1 MLEMND
7 ISKRFGAVRALR
19 GVGLRVKAG
28 TVHALIGENG
38 AGKSTLMKILAGSL
52 GADAGTVMLE
62 GKPYAATTPREA
74 RARGVSMIYQELT
87 LAPHLSVADNVT
99 LGAEIHRGGIV
110 RSRDEEVRRALT
122 LLGHGHLDLSLPV
135 GRLGIGVQ
143 QIVEIARSLL
153 LDARLIIMDEPTS
166 SLSGED
172 TRALFTAI
180 DTLRSRGVTV
190 VYISHFLEE
199 VQTIADRYT
208 VLRDGCSV
216 ASGAIRDT
224 TLGELVTHMV
234 GRSLREMFPRVP
246 HERGAL
252 LLKAEAI
259 RAANGIRDASLEL
272 HRGEILG
279 IAGLVGSGRTELVRC
294 LTGLDTA
301 ESGTVTVG
309 DAPPIDL
316 ASGHSPRASLKAG
329 VSMVS
334 ENRKDEGL
342 AVTLPIRDNMTLSS
356 LRRFTHTGLRGMLD
370 LVRERAVTAN
380 TADGLAIRYDGIV
393 DPVSSLSG
401 GNQQKVALGRVLID
415 GSEVLLLDEPTR
427 GIDVGSKV
435 EIYRLM
441 GRLAA
446 EGKGVIMVSSYLP
459 ELLGVCDTL
468 AVMHRGTLSPLRP
481 VEEWSEEQVMAWATT
496 GKLHAS

>member
-1 MLEMND
+1 MND

-87 LAPHLSVADNVT
+87 LAPHLNVADNVT

>member
-1 MLEMND
+1 MND